1 MIGSPIVASCLRI
14 ARHAN
19 ASIDKK
25 TGGHQ
30 VEQRVIPMLAYEDAG
45 RAAEWITKVFGF
57 REVERFHNGAG
68 TVTDVVLDLDGAT
81 VLVGHPS
88 DAYQGPRRH
97 AQACA
102 LARQWLETS
111 FIVDG
116 VVVYIGDVDTHF
128 GHAKRAGAKILTEPE
143 TNERQRQYRVE
154 DVEGHRWM
162 FAQRTESPG

>member
-1 MIGSPIVASCLRI
+1 M
-14 ARHAN
+14 
-19 ASIDKK
+19 
-25 TGGHQ
+25 
-30 VEQRVIPMLAYEDAG
+30 EQRVIPMLAYEDAG

-102 LARQWLETS
+102 LARHAHGTWGEWGERGEFLMVNLYPAVEGEITRARVGFVVDELEP
-111 FIVDG
+111 V
-116 VVVYIGDVDTHF
+116 
-128 GHAKRAGAKILTEPE
+128 HARLLSAGARVITAPE
-143 TNERQRQYRVE
+143 RRPWGASATYEDPDGNTVSLSERPHPT
-154 DVEGHRWM
+154 D
-162 FAQRTESPG
+162 